1 MPKLPRVVIVGFP
14 NVGKS
19 TLFNRILGRRK
30 SLVHADPGMTRDS
43 LTAACTL
50 DDRRFNLVDTGGLFG
65 VADEPLS
72 DQVRARAL
80 AEAAAAD
87 LVLFVLDGKRDI
99 ASAEQELYLQLK
111 RRGLPILLVANKFD
125 SPRQEESMTADYY
138 RLGETN
144 VHFVSAEHNINIG
157 ALEEAI
163 VAALPPGGP
172 GAAAEKPLRIAIVGR
187 TNVGKSSIVNRLAGD
202 ERLIVSEVPGTT
214 RDSTDTLLVRD
225 GKPFCLVDT
234 AGIRRMAATE
244 DGREKA
250 GIVRAKANIRD
261 ADVVCLVLDVQEF
274 PTRQDARIAQLALE
288 SGRPLII
295 VINKWDLVD
304 KAVIRPDAVRD
315 RVFRKLSFVSYAPAA
330 LHFGPDRPADR
341 QDPRYG
347 RTALPGRHDQG
358 RNVQAERFPGPDDRG
373 PPAPLEER
381 RPGQAPLYHPEGRFA
396 ADLHPVPGLQGPALA
411 DLREA
416 LHGVPPPGV
425 RLHRNPPP
433 ADRPDELSRPGP
445 NPGRPFSLTLG
456 GPSSINKFLSF
467 SVICVGP

>member
-1 MPKLPRVVIVGFP
+1 VPKLPRVVIVGFP

-43 LTAACTL
+43 LTAECTL

-144 VHFVSAEHNINIG
+144 IHFVSAEHNINIG

-315 RVFRKLSFVSYAPAA
+315 RVFRKLSFVSYAPLLYISARTGQRIVKILDTA
-330 LHFGPDRPADR
+330 EQLYRGGTTKVETSKLNAFLARMTEAHPPRLKNGARAKLRYITQKGVSPPTFILFLGSKGPLSPTYERHFMESLR
-341 QDPRYG
+341 QEFGFTGTPLRLIV
-347 RTALPGRHDQG
+347 RT
-358 RNVQAERFPGPDDRG
+358 
-373 PPAPLEER
+373 
-381 RPGQAPLYHPEGRFA
+381 
-396 ADLHPVPGLQGPALA
+396 
-411 DLREA
+411 
-416 LHGVPPPGV
+416 
-425 RLHRNPPP
+425 
-433 ADRPDELSRPGP
+433 S
-445 NPGRPFSLTLG
+445 
-456 GPSSINKFLSF
+456 
-467 SVICVGP
+467 

>member
-43 LTAACTL
+43 LTAECTL

-65 VADEPLS
+65 IADEPLS

-99 ASAEQELYLQLK
+99 ASAEQALYLQLK

-125 SPRQEESMTADYY
+125 SPRQEESMTAEYY

-172 GAAAEKPLRIAIVGR
+172 GAAAEKPLRVAIVGR

-202 ERLIVSEVPGTT
+202 ERIIVSEVPGTT

-315 RVFRKLSFVSYAPAA
+315 RVFRKLSFVSYAPLLYISARTGQRIVKILDTA
-330 LHFGPDRPADR
+330 EQLYRGGTIKVETSKLNAFLARMTEAHPPRLKNGARAKLRYITQKGVSPPTFILFLGSKGPLSPTYERHFLESLR
-341 QDPRYG
+341 QEFGFTGTPLRLIV
-347 RTALPGRHDQG
+347 RT
-358 RNVQAERFPGPDDRG
+358 
-373 PPAPLEER
+373 
-381 RPGQAPLYHPEGRFA
+381 
-396 ADLHPVPGLQGPALA
+396 
-411 DLREA
+411 
-416 LHGVPPPGV
+416 
-425 RLHRNPPP
+425 
-433 ADRPDELSRPGP
+433 S
-445 NPGRPFSLTLG
+445 
-456 GPSSINKFLSF
+456 
-467 SVICVGP
+467 